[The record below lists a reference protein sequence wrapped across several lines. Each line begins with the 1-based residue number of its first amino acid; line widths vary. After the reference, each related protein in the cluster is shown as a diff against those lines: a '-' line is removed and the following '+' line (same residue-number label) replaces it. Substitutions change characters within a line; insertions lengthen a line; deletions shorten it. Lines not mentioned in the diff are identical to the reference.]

1 MDKAKKILLISSLSA
16 LGVTCVLLITAIFG
30 VNVFDGALFRILLV
44 CACLSLSCGV
54 LVNELSLIK
63 KNKKL
68 GFVSLSFLVLST
80 LFVLIIFVSPLLYID
95 SVFNK
100 ITIVLSLFSIFFMI
114 IVSFYVKMGKNML
127 LLQIITYVAVFLTD
141 IILSLVLV
149 GVKVFN
155 IPSMSEIFA
164 ILCILS
170 ICLLIAV
177 GILSGKKNF
186 ENNILENGEYIKVL
200 KKDYDNLV
208 EENKIL
214 KEKLKK
220 LEK

>member
-80 LFVLIIFVSPLLYID
+80 LFALIIFVSPLLYID

-114 IVSFYVKMGKNML
+114 IVSFYVKMSKNML

>member
-80 LFVLIIFVSPLLYID
+80 LFALIIFVSPLLYID